1 MVAGWDPL
9 VLLVIAMGTGR
20 PLAGGL
26 GAAGCPLFLPRLPP
40 HTGLLGVI
48 LVVLLLLMGPVAC
61 RSGEMKGLFLAIV
74 TDIYPEGE
82 IFS

>member
-1 MVAGWDPL
+1 VVAGRDSL
-9 VLLVIAMGTGR
+9 VLLVVTMGTGG
-20 PLAGGL
+20 PLVGGL

-40 HTGLLGVI
+40 HTGLLGVV

-74 TDIYPEGE
+74 TDI
-82 IFS
+82 S